1 MFKDIEIHKEGWAL
15 IFAVVAI
22 VSITVYT
29 LLGGFGYGKVTSRGT
44 PEWKC
49 AIEQQNVVVYDEF
62 SKRSFCID
70 PKNNKFIG
78 ELTDEPDTD
87 TQ

>member
-15 IFAVVAI
+15 IFAVVTI
-22 VSITVYT
+22 VSIAVYA
-29 LLGGFGYGKVTSRGT
+29 LLGGFGYGVTKRGT

-49 AIEQQNVVVYDEF
+49 AIEQQNVVVYDSF
-62 SKRSFCID
+62 SKRYFCID
-70 PKNNKFIG
+70 PKNSKFIG
-78 ELTDEPDTD
+78 ELTDDPDTN